1 MFHKNSVSF
10 SSVDELKTKYSFIK
24 DANFYAT
31 SLINVQNVADY
42 SATHANNLYKKMF
55 IENIGLKNLLDLID
69 SNSAYLEAAN
79 DYLMIMKQWNY

>member
-10 SSVDELKTKYSFIK
+10 SSLDELKTKYPFIK

-31 SLINVQNVADY
+31 SLMNVQNATDY
-42 SATHANNLYKKMF
+42 SVTHANNLYKKMF

-69 SNSAYLEAAN
+69 SNSAYLEAA
-79 DYLMIMKQWNY
+79 Q